1 VTPAAPDPQGAT
13 LVVHLDGYDGPIDL
27 LLELAWAQTV
37 DLARLSLRALIDQY
51 LAAVDAHREVATLAA
66 RSAWLIAASR
76 LVLLKSRL
84 LVQGED
90 EAAPPE
96 ADRLQE
102 DLARAA
108 QRQHARALAHWLEAR
123 PQLGRDIFAR
133 GQPQTSQRAE
143 GQGDLLDLLLACFDL
158 LAPPAPPELPPHA
171 LAAPLDVCTLTE
183 ALAQWEAQLR
193 AHPTGGAA
201 AAVPARRSGRGS
213 LPLTAPLH
221 RGHLPGRAG
230 AGPAGAGGPAA
241 VREFRALARQAPSPA
256 QAPPRSARAAVGAY
270 PISAVIGRHGAD
282 MMQGVHE

>member
-27 LLELAWAQTV
+27 LLELAQAQQV

-66 RSAWLIAASR
+66 RSEWLIAASR

-96 ADRLQE
+96 ADRLRE
-102 DLARAA
+102 DLVRAA

-133 GQPQTSQRAE
+133 GQPDAPRPAGS
-143 GQGDLLDLLLACFDL
+143 QGDVLDLLLACFDL
-158 LAPPAPPELPPHA
+158 FAPPGRVAPPLRYVPPVF
-171 LAAPLDVCTLTE
+171 DVCSLAE
-183 ALAQWEAQLR
+183 ALQHLEARLR
-193 AHPTGGAA
+193 AHPQ
-201 AAVPARRSGRGS
+201 
-213 LPLTAPLH
+213 
-221 RGHLPGRAG
+221 
-230 AGPAGAGGPAA
+230 GGPWRLL
-241 VREFRALARQAPSPA
+241 VPSPA
-256 QAPPRSARAAVGAY
+256 PDRSALRRRSTVASTFLAGLELAKQGRVVLRQQENFGALQVRLNVNRCV
-270 PISAVIGRHGAD
+270 PATVSAQRRVQSSDFSNGMG
-282 MMQGVHE
+282 

>member
-1 VTPAAPDPQGAT
+1 VTPTAPDPQGAT

-27 LLELAWAQTV
+27 LLELARAQKV

-96 ADRLQE
+96 ADRLRE
-102 DLARAA
+102 DLVRAA

-133 GQPQTSQRAE
+133 GQPDAPRPAGS
-143 GQGDLLDLLLACFDL
+143 QGDVLDLLLACFDL
-158 LAPPAPPELPPHA
+158 FAPPAPPDLPPRY
-171 LAAPLDVCTLTE
+171 APPALDVCTLAE

-193 AHPTGGAA
+193 AHPGGGPLHLFLPAA
-201 AAVPARRSGRGS
+201 AAEGPSRLRRRSTVAS
-213 LPLTAPLH
+213 SFL
-221 RGHLPGRAG
+221 AG
-230 AGPAGAGGPAA
+230 L
-241 VREFRALARQAPSPA
+241 ELARQGRVVLQQEHRFGPLHVLPQRTGSTHPA
-256 QAPPRSARAAVGAY
+256 A
-270 PISAVIGRHGAD
+270 
-282 MMQGVHE
+282 

>member
-13 LVVHLDGYDGPIDL
+13 LVVHLDGYNGPIDL
-27 LLELAWAQTV
+27 LLELARAQKV

-66 RSAWLIAASR
+66 RSEWLIAASR

-84 LVQGED
+84 LVQCED

-96 ADRLQE
+96 ADRLRE

-123 PQLGRDIFAR
+123 PQRGREVFAR

-193 AHPTGGAA
+193 AHPTGGGRCSCSCPPQRPRVPPAYGAA
-201 AAVPARRSGRGS
+201 PPWPPSWPGWSWPGRSGWSCSSARIS
-213 LPLTAPLH
+213 CPCTS
-221 RGHLPGRAG
+221 
-230 AGPAGAGGPAA
+230 GP
-241 VREFRALARQAPSPA
+241 QPA
-256 QAPPRSARAAVGAY
+256 QAPPRSARAAVG
-270 PISAVIGRHGAD
+270 PIR
-282 MMQGVHE
+282 

>member
-1 VTPAAPDPQGAT
+1 
-13 LVVHLDGYDGPIDL
+13 
-27 LLELAWAQTV
+27 
-37 DLARLSLRALIDQY
+37 
-51 LAAVDAHREVATLAA
+51 
-66 RSAWLIAASR
+66 
-76 LVLLKSRL
+76 
-84 LVQGED
+84 VQGED

-193 AHPTGGAA
+193 AHPTGGPLQLFLPAA
-201 AAVPARRSGRGS
+201 AAEGPSRLRRRSTVATF
-213 LPLTAPLH
+213 L
-221 RGHLPGRAG
+221 AG
-230 AGPAGAGGPAA
+230 L
-241 VREFRALARQAPSPA
+241 ELARQERVVLQQCENFVPLHVRLPAPHRRRPA
-256 QAPPRSARAAVGAY
+256 LRAPRWG
-270 PISAVIGRHGAD
+270 PIR
-282 MMQGVHE
+282 